1 MPSLP
6 ACLLPPLICY
16 RLDLCT
22 RACDLPVKRQPLSPP
37 QIALVELKKIR
48 PERYKKRYSRAFGVA
63 EVAFDGNNCERFLI
77 GRQILVILLVFVS
90 ARLTTITGMTGPFCA
105 VGRGGSGGVRARAR
119 ARVCVC
125 VCVCVRDRSST
136 TLCNAGRCAWLL
148 FLSPCSRLSIIQH
161 LSLVLQALRGFEF
174 PFLAQI
180 SGCLCLSSMGEVV
193 SVGLPRVV
201 EAGSLRLGAS
211 AKLAAVNLPRL
222 RVVRGTFD
230 VSNQAL
236 MASFSS
242 PALESVGRDVRVKN
256 NTGLVSFSLPNL
268 RSVSHLGL

>member
-1 MPSLP
+1 M
-6 ACLLPPLICY
+6 
-16 RLDLCT
+16 
-22 RACDLPVKRQPLSPP
+22 
-37 QIALVELKKIR
+37 
-48 PERYKKRYSRAFGVA
+48 
-63 EVAFDGNNCERFLI
+63 
-77 GRQILVILLVFVS
+77 
-90 ARLTTITGMTGPFCA
+90 
-105 VGRGGSGGVRARAR
+105 RARAR

-125 VCVCVRDRSST
+125 VCVCVQDRSST